1 MTVATS
7 KPLQPECPL
16 GFQLPHTE
24 LAWDIAQVSDRPRMS
39 QHVGVAI
46 ATEGVEVTLKSGQRV
61 QQILKQITLSVQQG
75 MVQLLMGP
83 SGSGKTT
90 LLTVLAGLLTPTAGS
105 VHLLGE
111 NFTQLSQQQQAQF
124 RLNHLGFVFQDFN
137 LFPALSA
144 IENIEVALNL
154 KGIRGRQ
161 ARRQAQ
167 ELLDQVGLADYAQ
180 KRPLAL
186 SGGQQQRVAIARAL
200 AGEPQLILADEPT
213 ASLDS
218 QSGRSVMELLRKL
231 AKDHRCT
238 VLMVTHD
245 PRILDLADQI
255 TYLEDGEIV
264 DQRQVAERSLSC
276 KQAEGRR

>member
-1 MTVATS
+1 
-7 KPLQPECPL
+7 
-16 GFQLPHTE
+16 
-24 LAWDIAQVSDRPRMS
+24 MS